1 MLKNEEEFKA
11 TKQLLSD
18 WLIKTNA
25 YREAIL
31 QSLNEHKEHGTKEGN
46 EDTKKN
52 NYILKGVIRTENN
65 RHRASAYLKNGLLFS
80 LSGIV
85 KKLQN

>member
-1 MLKNEEEFKA
+1 MQSLFGVKNEEEFKA

-46 EDTKKN
+46 EDTKKT
-52 NYILKGVIRTENN
+52 ITFLKELLE
-65 RHRASAYLKNGLLFS
+65 LKT
-80 LSGIV
+80 IDIE
-85 KKLQN
+85 QAPI